1 MKSIAIFASHN
12 GSGFDAL
19 YKASIDK
26 NLDIKITLLISNN
39 KDSKALK
46 KAAQY
51 GINTFIVNDKLYEDP
66 DRKIFEL
73 LQNHQCDLV
82 FLSGY
87 MKKLSPLLTNNFT
100 IINAHPSLLP
110 KYGGNGMYGRYV
122 HEAVIA
128 NHENKSGVTIHFVNE
143 DYDEGKIIL
152 QKEIN
157 VASNDTPE
165 TLEEKVKLL
174 EQKTIVEAFK
184 KLLLPG

>member
-19 YKASIDK
+19 YKASQDK
-26 NLDIKITLLISNN
+26 TLDMKISLLISNN
-39 KDSKALK
+39 KEAKALQ

-51 GINTFIVNDKLYEDP
+51 GIDTFVVNNKLYEDP
-66 DRKIFEL
+66 DSKIFEL
-73 LQNHQCDLV
+73 LQSYHCDLV

-110 KYGGNGMYGRYV
+110 KYGGSGMYGRYV

-152 QKEIN
+152 QKEID

-165 TLEEKVKLL
+165 TLEEKIKLL
-174 EQKTIVEAFK
+174 EKEAIVEAFK
-184 KLLLPG
+184 KLLLSR

>member
-26 NLDIKITLLISNN
+26 NLDMKINLLISNN
-39 KDSKALK
+39 KDAKALE
-46 KAAQY
+46 KAAQC
-51 GINTFIVNDKLYEDP
+51 GIDTFIVNNKLYKDP
-66 DRKIFEL
+66 DHKIFEL
-73 LQNHQCDLV
+73 LQSYRCDII

-122 HEAVIA
+122 HEAVIQ
-128 NHENKSGVTIHFVNE
+128 NHEKKSGVTIHFVNE
-143 DYDEGKIIL
+143 NYDEGKIIL
-152 QKEIN
+152 QKEID
-157 VASNDTPE
+157 VSPNDTPE
-165 TLEEKVKLL
+165 TLEEKIKLL
-174 EQKTIVEAFK
+174 EKETIVEAFK
-184 KLLLPG
+184 KLLLSG